1 MQESRIEKIKS
12 HDFDA
17 TKIPQTGLEFDES
30 RFDAVSFIVKI
41 FQGLIDEG
49 RGTVNRERSL
59 SRNKEEEE
67 LFFSKVSFL
76 FFPRDNHF
84 SIVT

>member
-1 MQESRIEKIKS
+1 MNTGIEKIKS

-67 LFFSKVSFL
+67 LFFPKFHSSSFL
-76 FFPRDNHF
+76 ATIISP
-84 SIVT
+84 